1 MFAQTRTPT
10 TARQPFPAL
19 DPSPAV
25 PDQRD
30 RAVFE
35 ALFQRHREELHWFL
49 YRKLRNAEDTEDAVS
64 LTFFKAWRA
73 WNGFRGE
80 ASYRNWLYQIGN
92 RVVLD
97 MLRARRSRPVEHPLL
112 EGHPDLNALP
122 DGGPDPTENVL
133 EEERVTELRDA
144 VHRAVNRLSPV
155 ERRLLS
161 LYYFEGYKYEEIS
174 SLLGIPYT
182 KVRGRLH
189 RIRQT
194 LRRDLT
200 DRQCWQPA

>member
-1 MFAQTRTPT
+1 MFAQTSP
-10 TARQPFPAL
+10 PAYPREPIPGF
-19 DPSPAV
+19 DAAPSAAEAGG
-25 PDQRD
+25 

-49 YRKLRNAEDTEDAVS
+49 YRKLRNAEDAEDAVS
-64 LTFFKAWRA
+64 VTFFKAWRA
-73 WNGFRGE
+73 WSGFRGE

-97 MLRARRSRPVEHPLL
+97 VLRARRARPVEHPLL
-112 EGHPDLNALP
+112 EGHPEVTGLP
-122 DGGPDPTENVL
+122 DGSPDPAENVL
-133 EEERVTELRDA
+133 EEERVSELQSA
-144 VHRAVNRLSPV
+144 VHRAVDRLSPV

-200 DRQCWQPA
+200 DRQCWRPA